1 MAEIKK
7 TIVIDNTNA
16 PEDEKSNLDKK
27 NDFMEEV
34 AQLAVTDVSHE
45 IVASN
50 TGPKEKVKTKE
61 VKTEEVKTEEV
72 LITPPPAKEEDPL
85 KMNATEEVERD
96 TQQDLDSVDEKKQ
109 SVKPVVKKPPAKRKS
124 IIERKGKFY
133 RAQLKSID
141 KSKNYEINEA
151 ISVIKKVIKKDK
163 IETIDVVFRL
173 NLNTKHADQQLR
185 GTLALPNGTG
195 KKVKILVLTKSKEKE
210 AKEAGADYVGN
221 ADMIERI
228 KNQKWFEFDN
238 VVATPEMMPE
248 IGKIGK
254 LLGPKGLMPNPKLGT
269 VTTDVV
275 SIIKKIRQGMI
286 EYRTDKDANVHC
298 VLGKSSFTD
307 KQLIENYDFILSKII
322 RSKPSSAKGD
332 YVKTIAISS
341 TMSPSVKI
349 YYKS

>member
-7 TIVIDNTNA
+7 TIVVDKARAAT
-16 PEDEKSNLDKK
+16 DEKSNLEEK

-50 TGPKEKVKTKE
+50 TDSKE
-61 VKTEEVKTEEV
+61 EEVKTKEV
-72 LITPPPAKEEDPL
+72 LITPPPSENNEDFF
-85 KMNATEEVERD
+85 KTDTIEKVEEVEKNS
-96 TQQDLDSVDEKKQ
+96 QQDSNSVDEKK
-109 SVKPVVKKPPAKRKS
+109 VTVTPVAKKKPAKRKS
-124 IIERKGKFY
+124 IIERKGKLY
-133 RAQLKSID
+133 RAQLKNID
-141 KSKNYEINEA
+141 QLKNYEIAEA
-151 ISVIKKVIKKDK
+151 INVIKKVIKKDK
-163 IETIDVVFRL
+163 VETIDVVFRL

-228 KNQKWFEFDN
+228 KNQKWFDFDN
-238 VVATPEMMPE
+238 VIATPEMMPE

-275 SIIKKIRQGMI
+275 SIIKKIQQGMI

-298 VLGKSSFTD
+298 VLGKSNFTD

-322 RSKPSSAKGD
+322 SSKPSSAKGD
-332 YVKTIAISS
+332 YVKRIAISS
-341 TMSPSVKI
+341 TMSPSVRI
-349 YYKS
+349 YYKA